1 MSDKGNPS
9 PADILDEILR
19 QGTQV
24 PTDQPEPVSQIES
37 DPDSIDRELDFER
50 LKAFKNHHDSKK
62 QWSDFMIDVM
72 TILIGFQMVLL
83 IMVGFGWWDFSKYE
97 WLLPLL
103 LVQNFAQIVGLA
115 LVVVR
120 SLFDSFK
127 E

>member
-1 MSDKGNPS
+1 MSDKNNPS
-9 PADILDEILR
+9 PADILAEIFR

-24 PTDQPEPVSQIES
+24 PTDKPEPVSQVEE
-37 DPDSIDRELDFER
+37 DPYNTDRELAFEK

-62 QWSDFMIDVM
+62 QWSDFMIEVM
-72 TILIGFQMVLL
+72 AILIGFQMLLL
-83 IMVGFGWWDFSKYE
+83 IMVGVGWWDFTKYD
-97 WLLPLL
+97 WLLPML